1 MTLEKG
7 SFPKAEKSALLTF
20 AGVGALFS
28 LCIAVVL
35 IAPLVSEKQW
45 SQHASEYQ
53 KQMYEVADKH
63 VYLSTASSDGK
74 TMHTI
79 YQLQPEKLP
88 LAFVESET
96 VRFVAPKELE
106 NYITGIKEDKI
117 RLTRRL
123 LLLRQPQKSSVF
135 DAIAAAEKLQS
146 EHLKASALES
156 KIPSRLLVFELYDP
170 GVEQTFTVA
179 DSDGIT
185 ESWAKVSLIHWVEEG
200 ERSTEG
206 SLYIKNPR
214 QYRLNTLALNDGSTG
229 YAYDMEGEKVIDSFE
244 KLKETGMKFMSRA
257 ELIALGEQIYA
268 AEGCWY
274 CHTDQ
279 TRTLIQDTVL
289 NGLDHPA
296 PVSIPQ
302 EYIYQQVTF
311 PGTKR
316 NGPDLSRTGIRRSS
330 RDWHMAHF
338 WSPKTASPG
347 SIMPSFRHFFDFDPR
362 GTSVNQKL
370 LPNWKF
376 EAIYQYLM
384 TKGTRITA
392 PDQAWWMGKDPMR
405 TQERIEGRLKAR
417 GES

>member
-1 MTLEKG
+1 MTKG
-7 SFPKAEKSALLTF
+7 SWSKLETSAWLTF
-20 AGVGALFS
+20 LGVGTLFG
-28 LCIAVVL
+28 LCVSVVL
-35 IAPLVSEKQW
+35 VAPLISEKQW
-45 SQHASEYQ
+45 SENSSEYQ
-53 KQMYEVADKH
+53 RQMYELADEN
-63 VYLSTASSDGK
+63 VYVSTASSDGK

-79 YQLQPEKLP
+79 YQIRSDRLP
-88 LAFVESET
+88 LGFVESET
-96 VRFVAPKELE
+96 MRIIAREDLE
-106 NYITGIKEDKI
+106 KYITHLDEPKVK
-117 RLTRRL
+117 LTHRL
-123 LLLRQPQKSSVF
+123 LLLRLPLVSSDFDAPAKAENLRREVKSSSGS
-135 DAIAAAEKLQS
+135 EKNL
-146 EHLKASALES
+146 
-156 KIPSRLLVFELYDP
+156 RVLVFELYDP
-170 GVEQTFTVA
+170 QVEETFTVA
-179 DSDGIT
+179 DSDGLT
-185 ESWAKVSLIHWVEEG
+185 ENWVKADHIEWMEPSKEMG
-200 ERSTEG
+200 QEG
-206 SLYIKNPR
+206 SLFIKNPR
-214 QYRLNTLALNDGSTG
+214 QYRLEPLPLSDGSMG
-229 YAYDMEGEKVIDSFE
+229 WSYDIEGGQVVDSFE
-244 KLKETGMKFMSRA
+244 KLAATGMKFMSRA
-257 ELIALGEQIYA
+257 QLIELGEHLYA

-302 EYIYQQVTF
+302 EYVYQRISF

-362 GTSVNQKL
+362 GTRLSQGY

-384 TKGTRITA
+384 TKGTRMTP

-405 TQERIEGRLKAR
+405 TQERIESKLKA
-417 GES
+417 GSGK